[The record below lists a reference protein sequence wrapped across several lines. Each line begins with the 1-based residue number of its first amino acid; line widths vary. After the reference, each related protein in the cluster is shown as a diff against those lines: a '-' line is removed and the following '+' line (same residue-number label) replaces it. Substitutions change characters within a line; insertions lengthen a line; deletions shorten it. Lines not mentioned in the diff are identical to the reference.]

1 MRAARWLSII
11 FHPFVMVGVLAGT
24 AAAARQTGA
33 EAMTSVAIVLAFTVV
48 PLLVL
53 MIRQVR
59 KGAWENVDASNTAE
73 RPVLY
78 LVAGIGLA
86 ALIAYLVLG
95 SPEAFMLRG
104 VVATLIMLAVCAV
117 ATRWIKVSVHMAFAA
132 FVATLLTLSGS
143 IVGYA
148 IVMVVP
154 PLAWARL
161 KLRRHT
167 PAEVAVGSF
176 IGGVSGVAVHLL

>member
-24 AAAARQTGA
+24 AAAARQTAG
-33 EAMTSVAIVLAFTVV
+33 EAMTSVGTVLAFTVV
-48 PLLVL
+48 PLLFL

-59 KGAWENVDASNTAE
+59 RGAWENVDASNKTE

-78 LVAGIGLA
+78 LVGGVGLA
-86 ALIAYLVLG
+86 ALIAYLVVG

-104 VVATLIMLAVCAV
+104 VVATLIMLAVCAA
-117 ATRWIKVSVHMAFAA
+117 ATWWIKVSLHMAFAA
-132 FVATLLTLSGS
+132 FAATVLTLSGS

-148 IVMVVP
+148 IVTMVP
-154 PLAWARL
+154 PLA
-161 KLRRHT
+161 
-167 PAEVAVGSF
+167 
-176 IGGVSGVAVHLL
+176 